1 MDNFAER
8 DAFLR
13 KYGIEPEPEGGGAAV
28 AQSAAAVNPFAS
40 MGINE
45 YEKYE
50 RQAAEWNRRNPATPT
65 TANDLIRATK
75 GDWSPAQYLRRM
87 AEADKPLTAEQKAEQ
102 FAQGWNEAHPERRIT
117 AKDLPDRPGVLGGA
131 EDLIVSTG
139 QALLNRLPEDLA
151 RVARGGN
158 IELPKKPKGVG
169 AAVEYAKESAFSP
182 EATIQRS
189 RRDEFLPSRQAVSGD
204 TLRKGLW
211 EGPQSIPTSVAT
223 TIGGGVI
230 GGKTGAALGG
240 AIGGAVTAEAGGAG
254 AVPGAA
260 IGGVAG
266 SMVGAA
272 TLSGVAFYRL
282 AKDQF
287 LEEVLNQAQKN
298 NVNLSQKEWN
308 DIRAKV
314 EDDAQEF
321 GYWEAVPEAVGSAI
335 TTGIFSKAGT
345 RLMSKIPVLGKI
357 FKEGGEGALSR
368 ALAKVPGA
376 QPAAQFTGKLAADMA
391 EETATEA
398 ATFMGQEGIRKEQGL
413 RDTEP
418 TLGEFGREQLP
429 AVLVGTAMQGG
440 AMQGVESYRERG
452 ERIDSRKKWVDEYLN
467 RRGAE
472 VADEDREALK
482 GAVLGAQSN
491 EERRWALDSFERNQA
506 VKSLAGEGLDPE
518 RAQAIMQVQDPVER
532 SWRMAEALNRTYADQ
547 EFETS
552 GQKLDRTDSQGRRVL
567 AWKNNDGGWMIQRG
581 NEAPWAAT
589 PAQSG
594 RLEAETGEEPS
605 PEATAPGVYFE
616 RQREGKDTLRAWRV
630 GGAWWYSLGDDGR
643 TPMPATPRAAKV
655 FEKWAQESSD
665 KERDAAALARAE
677 AEFDE
682 WAAQEHAEQV
692 FDDWAEEQKQSEAEG
707 AKGESPAPALETNV
721 EGAAEGANAE
731 RERETAEVH
740 GDELEPAGAAV
751 AGGTRE
757 GAGADVSGAGVP
769 GGGRAQGEATPAAGE
784 AKTGPGRRLSK
795 RAARP
800 VVIQA
805 GEGGEN
811 NHLAGAGVATPT
823 KAAPAHGPESG
834 AKKKL
839 WQKTR
844 AEVGSEADLA
854 RHEKQVQ
861 LAAEEGLAP
870 RNVIEEYKG
879 QAWADEALKRYDEEH
894 AKRAAEEQRRRNKIA
909 ARARTAEN
917 TKGFDNMHGARP
929 VTRIITAGGLSLE
942 LQSELR
948 QAGALDKIE
957 DAIGARNAAQL
968 MPKNGGPVGVDEV
981 AQWLYEAGILSEP
994 GPDKYIPLPSK
1005 QSVIDWLNENL
1016 LSKVYTG
1023 ERGEALKSD
1032 HEQARDDA
1040 YAEQMAE
1047 QAAAEAQAKLDEAA
1061 RTKEPLRPDEYIELR
1076 NDATGEYFYRPKQ
1089 SVQVLDLP
1097 DGSVVEI
1104 GGEQFTLRSNPDT
1117 DKIELQDHV
1126 ILEANPEQTL
1136 EVDRVVKRAEP
1147 AEDDFEFGT
1156 PEETEEEKPAE
1167 QPSAAK
1173 EPPSPKAEPAQA
1185 EKPKRKLARKAK
1197 NVEREPVKIG
1207 APATAAAAKP
1217 VEKPKRKLG
1226 RRTSND
1232 EMIQDAGEKIGGAR
1246 KDRWAARGLD
1256 VSDLEGMTAG
1266 EEYEHV
1272 TKDNVWPAPDYAH
1285 MIEAGMNPDVVWMLK
1300 TIRDRVGVRPL
1311 RDTADGRRQYIAML
1325 KMARALLGSCRT
1337 VEEIEAVANEAFK
1350 LAKQNDPENHNDL
1363 YFSITKPNQRYSPLR
1378 ITYKDKRKAQEEID
1392 RGWPKPVPAYLKGK
1406 KIRLDQQRGNYVITQ
1421 GYHVLPGRFASEAEA
1436 EAHLKA
1442 EWEKKRAE
1450 GPVMPDRP
1458 HLDNLQ
1464 RSGKDIRNG
1473 RDVDSQDFIDQFG
1486 FRGVEFGNWVASDE
1500 RQKAVNFAFEALH
1513 DLADVLGVEPRAL
1526 SLDGTMALAFGARG
1540 GGWASAHYEPGK
1552 LVINLTKLRG
1562 AGALAHEFAHALDH
1576 YFGQMGRDLGTAGKA
1591 TMESDTRTPEKAAR
1605 VGTNPGNLRAELQEA
1620 YDGVMR
1626 AIFKRNKT
1634 RAEAIMDQEQAI
1646 EKLIQDL
1653 ERVKGYIDKAREKP
1667 DAISRANLASWEK
1680 WVGLAEPRLERMQ
1693 ENLNTLRGDET
1704 YTPSTE
1710 VNTDYAREAVTL
1722 GKYWE
1727 RPHEMFARA
1736 LESYVFD
1743 KIAAAD
1749 GRNDYLVHGVE
1760 GERYSDKNKYKGNP
1774 YPAGLEREAINAAF
1788 DKLFAT
1794 IETKTS
1800 ERGNPILYSVGDKFW
1815 DADVAK
1821 DPVEPDLID
1830 IQRNRTK
1837 ILAECAEIFNGW
1849 PETIVGADGKRIKMR
1864 HPENGSVRLRLEHLL
1879 SRKPDQKTG
1888 NWKEDPKLRR
1898 QPRPDELTSTGRLWS
1913 KDRMRWFGMVE
1924 ETLKNAGAVL
1934 FDDREESFGSH
1945 IYIRIYQDGS
1955 VHGVIVRPD
1964 GTIDEQGRTGNLI
1977 SQYPVQKG
1985 ASAYNME
1992 VIWQRGEAPGLSGQ
2006 AGSTTRASM
2015 IPDSQRAKPRK
2026 LSRRTARGV
2035 KVEEA
2040 RAQVAELQK
2049 NWTNGPK
2056 NFHVVQS
2063 ESDVPAGVRRRGMR
2077 GAYDPNTDTVWIVAD
2092 NLDAE
2097 HDAAFVALHE
2107 VVGHRGL
2114 RAVLGDGL
2122 DAWLDRL
2129 IEERRAEVEAY
2140 AEEHGID
2147 DMRLA
2152 AEEWLSDRIGAG
2164 EFDRVGAGLIGRL
2177 WEMMQKALEKLLGR
2191 KATDRQISELV
2202 VAARAKLEGKG
2213 SGTYRGATVLNRQS
2227 AISRPSES
2235 AERNRLAPDGTNR
2248 PGTIYS
2254 SQNHIEMARRFAEK
2268 FSGDIHYAQ
2277 TGSVYVTVHGV
2288 KFRFANHADAY
2299 ANSIYSVDPFD
2310 GTYQGAVDLA
2320 NKIAAGGDEANQIIS
2335 EHRKHVSAMLN
2346 EQRAAIRDDLDQQIE
2361 QNGGL
2366 EKIESSIE
2374 RLEQRL
2380 SLPLSDPA
2388 APRGDSRRGIVGSL
2402 KRLRE
2407 LRKRA
2412 KERVN
2417 KKKAPAGGEILYSMS
2432 EREEFRLRNRVE
2444 DLEAFMDRAEAAKAQ
2459 AIGTAVA
2466 LERARAKEKAT
2477 KAERRG
2483 RRLERRAAET
2493 ALKKVIE
2500 GETAGAASKEGI
2512 PAGRAVRQ
2520 AAGAGEKKGRRLGKS
2535 AAVKE
2540 AAESLEKLTGQE
2552 PVAGKEPETI
2562 YQALRAAFDAGR
2574 AEGIKSGTARA
2585 VGDVIDASLRKIAER
2600 YQGDLVKWAGALH
2613 QVNDALE
2620 EAEDAIQ
2627 AAGGDEAS
2635 GRRIAK
2641 AMLIEAFGP
2650 VRYAEIERSAEN
2662 PMAVLARL
2670 RRALDKHLARYYGKA
2685 AAKLI
2690 TSVNPDKLYNEP
2702 RVGLPYGDEWNKL
2715 LEGYKS
2721 LVELRKKLHNKK
2733 GYLSKFKAEMS
2744 PEAVRN
2750 AENEIAA
2757 LKDEMESMVESL
2769 PWKTSRELFERLAEI
2784 KAASDLLQDHIAG
2797 TRKVKRAEAGIEA
2810 TKEVEA
2816 ALELLSEIE
2825 EGRTPPERGIFRK
2838 WLVDGRGDE
2847 QSWALT
2853 LCGGD
2858 EGSVIYQVLYEN
2870 LRKGSRDAMTAVGEV
2885 LRKLK
2890 AALAAEG
2897 ITDAELRAWSSEK
2910 KKYMIDGHAQ
2920 MLTDAEIMNLY
2931 ALWWDNEARMK
2942 VKLNGFKS
2950 FDKRKLNVHGRD
2962 IIGGIS
2968 PERTAQ
2974 IVEDLISGT
2983 GPFAGMGLSE
2993 KQKRMVAIMRVL
3005 KEALTEAGNE
3015 TSHKIFGYQKFRNQ
3029 THWRIL
3035 TDRSDRPAGNIN
3047 ALEDIK
3053 GFDPKQLTQM
3063 GMVKERV
3070 PHGHPIMLENIFD
3083 AFLDQV
3089 QQMADFTHQS
3099 IPSLD
3104 ALALLNHGAVKPT
3117 EEEARL
3123 GVKQQTG
3130 FQNAMTERVGAKFA
3144 SRMKHTIAR
3153 LTHMETHSEG
3163 WGWLQKWLAKMER
3176 RAATAI
3182 LGFRLTSIVVGNR
3195 IGGSIMMA
3203 AELAKRSPALAAMFF
3218 ARNLKPVHRDLG
3230 LGVLKLSPKM
3240 EAIRDKLLEDG
3251 YFFDRWETSV
3261 LRTMANLPTDEDA
3274 TKSKNLLRARRLT
3287 QYALSF
3293 MAKAEMANAI
3303 RCYETLVADGMSEA
3317 EAVEEVER
3325 ITRLTQNPSTA
3336 LEETGAYTAL
3346 KKMGLGGLFP
3356 FFGQPAVSAN
3366 VLLKDLIKAK
3376 GATKAG
3382 RPAGRM
3388 WGNVGIGLTGLV
3400 ASAVVTSVAR
3410 SLVSSASSGLLT
3422 GGGDDDDKE
3431 IKKKLVDS
3439 ASDLAAQLTDIGL
3452 PGAGKLVGALVDI
3465 ARRPATMGNIGT
3477 ALSENMAGRTID
3489 TTARA
3494 VHDWYQAASEGDR
3507 WRFEKAVMDTIDAV
3521 SMWTGA
3527 PTGGLTQAARVAS
3540 GLGGHRLG
3548 KKPSANTSQET
3559 AAAGTSVRRIG
3570 TRRIGRKIGS
3580 KIGSGVRNK

>member
-1061 RTKEPLRPDEYIELR
+1061 RTKEPMQPDEYIELR
-1076 NDATGEYFYRPKQ
+1076 NNATGEYFYRPKQ

-2040 RAQVAELQK
+2040 QARVAELQK
-2049 NWTNGPK
+2049 NWPNGPK

-2077 GAYDPNTDTVWIVAD
+2077 GAYDPKTDTVWIVAD

-2164 EFDRVGAGLIGRL
+2164 EFDRVGTGLLGRL

-2202 VAARAKLEGKG
+2202 VAARAKLEGKETQQETQG
-2213 SGTYRGATVLNRQS
+2213 TQAKGPQKRRLGRRYSSGENIFEQRQAKMEKPGPRVVQS
-2227 AISRPSES
+2227 ELFRPSAEQTGYATPS
-2235 AERNRLAPDGTNR
+2235 ADEAVGKSTAPKDV
-2248 PGTIYS
+2248 PD
-2254 SQNHIEMARRFAEK
+2254 M
-2268 FSGDIHYAQ
+2268 FSGI
-2277 TGSVYVTVHGV
+2277 
-2288 KFRFANHADAY
+2288 K
-2299 ANSIYSVDPFD
+2299 
-2310 GTYQGAVDLA
+2310 
-2320 NKIAAGGDEANQIIS
+2320 
-2335 EHRKHVSAMLN
+2335 
-2346 EQRAAIRDDLDQQIE
+2346 
-2361 QNGGL
+2361 
-2366 EKIESSIE
+2366 
-2374 RLEQRL
+2374 
-2380 SLPLSDPA
+2380 
-2388 APRGDSRRGIVGSL
+2388 
-2402 KRLRE
+2402 
-2407 LRKRA
+2407 
-2412 KERVN
+2412 
-2417 KKKAPAGGEILYSMS
+2417 YSMS

-2444 DLEAFMDRAEAAKAQ
+2444 DLEAFMDRAEAAKAR
-2459 AIGTAVA
+2459 AVGTAVA

-2650 VRYAEIERSAEN
+2650 VRYAEIERTTEN
-2662 PMAVLARL
+2662 PTAVLIRL
-2670 RRALDKHLARYYGKA
+2670 RSALDKHLARYYGKA

-2702 RVGLPYGDEWNKL
+2702 RVGLPYADEWNKL

-2769 PWKTSRELFERLAEI
+2769 PWKTSRDLFERLAEI

-2797 TRKVKRAEAGIEA
+2797 TRKVARAEAGIEA

-2816 ALELLSEIE
+2816 ALDLLGEIE

-2910 KKYMIDGHAQ
+2910 KKYMIDGHTQ
-2920 MLTDAEIMNLY
+2920 MLTDVEIMDLY

-2993 KQKRMVAIMRVL
+2993 KQKRMVAIMREL
-3005 KEALTEAGNE
+3005 KEAPTEAGNE
-3015 TSHKIFGYQKFRNQ
+3015 TSHKIFGYPKFLNQ

-3144 SRMKHTIAR
+3144 ARMKHTIAR

-3203 AELAKRSPALAAMFF
+3203 AELAKRSPALAAKFF

-3240 EAIRDKLLEDG
+3240 EAIRDKLLENG

-3376 GATKAG
+3376 GAASAG

-3400 ASAVVTSVAR
+3400 ASAVVTSIAR
-3410 SLVSSASSGLLT
+3410 SLVSSASRGLLT

-3431 IKKKLVDS
+3431 KTKTLVDA

-3540 GLGGHRLG
+3540 GLAGHRLG